1 MATYNID
8 LGEYKEGIDGLYQFL
23 RNPPPSAVDDEC
35 VAYNMKHFR
44 IKLFQEVWNIYKKLS
59 HEDKVRMRETILPDF
74 TVINWITMSR
84 LYDPIDTEFVEMFGD
99 RINLEFAKEYNPYF
113 QKK

>member
-8 LGEYKEGIDGLYQFL
+8 LGEYKEGIDGLYQSL
-23 RNPPPSAVDDEC
+23 RNPPTIDDEC
-35 VAYNMKHFR
+35 AVYNMKHFR

-59 HEDKVRMRETILPDF
+59 HENKVRMRETILPDF

-84 LYDPIDTEFVEMFGD
+84 LYDPTDIEFVDMFGD
-99 RINLEFAKEYNPYF
+99 RINLEFAQQYNPYF